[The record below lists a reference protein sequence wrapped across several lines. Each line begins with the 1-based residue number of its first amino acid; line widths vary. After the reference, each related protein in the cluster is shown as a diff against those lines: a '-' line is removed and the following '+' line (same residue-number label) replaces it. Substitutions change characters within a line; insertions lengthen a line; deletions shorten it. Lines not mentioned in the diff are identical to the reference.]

1 MKEHWRD
8 QDTAQRMG
16 TRTFLD
22 AYVQEASR
30 NFPGLSDYYT
40 NFVVYS
46 DACLVSKQL
55 HESEVGFFFFR
66 GLPWVDKELVLLS
79 MPGGPNGDE
88 VASYKL
94 EKIYAYVKRIHRQRE
109 GMKHTSASQMEEDA
123 RQAHRILESAKTMPT
138 KEDIMEAAKGVR
150 KEQATTQLPPNV
162 DPEID

>member
-94 EKIYAYVKRIHRQRE
+94 EKI
-109 GMKHTSASQMEEDA
+109 SASQMEEDA